1 MSLTKDINMK
11 KAISDIIQRVLM
23 VPPKH
28 FSVKYAINPWMNE
41 KIKVD
46 KQKAME
52 QWNVLKELIEKE
64 GVKVVTLNQVEGQP
78 DMVFS
83 CNSGL
88 IHNNKV
94 FLSKYRHEERT
105 GEQKHFAAFYK
116 QMGFELFGEDYPE
129 YFEGG
134 GDAVFSDK
142 NTLWAG
148 WGGPRTD
155 KKAYD
160 NIRLMGGND
169 FKIIFCELID
179 PRFYHLDTCF
189 CPVGVDSAL
198 WFPPA
203 FSVETREKI
212 QNKLPKS
219 ITVSETE
226 ALNFVCNAITIRKKV
241 ISPKGVSKQ
250 TKEALA
256 SIGYFI
262 EEIEMSEFMKS
273 GGACQCLVMK
283 L

>member
-1 MSLTKDINMK
+1 MK
-11 KAISDIIQRVLM
+11 KAINDTIQRVLM
-23 VPPKH
+23 VPPTH
-28 FSVKYAINPWMNE
+28 FTVKYAINPWMNE

-52 QWNVLKELIEKE
+52 QWNLLKESIEKE
-64 GVKVVTLNQVEGQP
+64 GVKVLTLNQVEGQP
-78 DMVFS
+78 DMVFA

-88 IHNNKV
+88 VHNNKI
-94 FLSKYRHEERT
+94 FLSKYRHKERT
-105 GEQKHFAAFYK
+105 GEQKYFAAFYK
-116 QMGFELFGEDYPE
+116 QLGLQLFGEDYPE
-129 YFEGG
+129 FFEGG

-169 FKIIFCELID
+169 FEIIFCELID
-179 PRFYHLDTCF
+179 QRFYHLDTCF
-189 CPVGVDSAL
+189 CPVGENSAL

-203 FSVETREKI
+203 FSIETREKI
-212 QNKLPKS
+212 QTKLPQAIS
-219 ITVSETE
+219 VSEEE
-226 ALNFVCNAITIRKKV
+226 ALNFVCNAINIRKKV

-250 TKEALA
+250 TLEALTCL
-256 SIGYFI
+256 GYSL
-262 EEIEMSEFMKS
+262 EEVEMSEFMKS

>member
-1 MSLTKDINMK
+1 MK
-11 KAISDIIQRVLM
+11 KAINDTIQRVLM
-23 VPPKH
+23 VPPTH
-28 FSVKYAINPWMNE
+28 FTVKYAINPWMNE

-52 QWNVLKELIEKE
+52 QWNLLKESIEKE
-64 GVKVVTLNQVEGQP
+64 GVKVLTLNQVEGQP
-78 DMVFS
+78 DMVFA

-88 IHNNKV
+88 VHNNKI
-94 FLSKYRHEERT
+94 FLSKYRHKERT
-105 GEQKHFAAFYK
+105 GEQKYFAAFYK
-116 QMGFELFGEDYPE
+116 QLGLQLFGEDYPE
-129 YFEGG
+129 FFEGG

-169 FKIIFCELID
+169 FEIIFCELID
-179 PRFYHLDTCF
+179 QRFYHLDTCF
-189 CPVGVDSAL
+189 CPIGANSAL

-203 FSVETREKI
+203 FSIETREKI
-212 QNKLPKS
+212 KTKLPKA
-219 ITVSETE
+219 ITVSEEE
-226 ALNFVCNAITIRKKV
+226 ALNFVCNAINIRKKV

-250 TKEALA
+250 TLEALT
-256 SIGYFI
+256 SLGYSL
-262 EEIEMSEFMKS
+262 EEVEMSEFMKS